1 MKKTETTHLK
11 VSQVG
16 GGSVAGQRGESSE
29 VREFKRVSLRE
40 LKASEKAEMGRRCGS
55 AANQRHGSEAW
66 IGGLGFGSAWEFDE
80 VGQLV
85 GR

>member
-16 GGSVAGQRGESSE
+16 GGSVAGQRSESSE

-40 LKASEKAEMGRRCGS
+40 LKALEKAEMGWRR
-55 AANQRHGSEAW
+55 GSEAW
-66 IGGLGFGSAWEFDE
+66 IDDLGLGLAWEFDE

-85 GR
+85 DR

>member
-29 VREFKRVSLRE
+29 VRE
-40 LKASEKAEMGRRCGS
+40 LKASEKAEMGWRR
-55 AANQRHGSEAW
+55 GSEAW
-66 IGGLGFGSAWEFDE
+66 IDDLGLGLAWEFDE

-85 GR
+85 DR